1 VQKLTIKQGKMVSE
15 YKDEFIKII
24 IGILIGVLVFALSL
38 TIFNTT
44 QSLLLGLIALLVTL
58 WTNEGL
64 PLGVVSLLPII
75 MFPAFSILNTKET
88 SLNYAHPIIFLF
100 LGGFLLAIAVEKTN
114 LHTWIADKMLGL
126 FPNTPRG
133 MIFSLVL
140 TSGLL
145 SSILSNTTT
154 TLLLMSIALFITKD
168 IKLKMR
174 FALAIA
180 YGASVGGIL
189 TPIGTPPN
197 LILLGIMQDKAM
209 QTIPFF
215 QWMWMV
221 APLVFIMFVVVSF
234 LLSLGVPNTRIDR
247 DIEKKPLDINQKKVL
262 YLMGGLILLLLLNAP
277 MKPFWDGLGLNEA
290 GILLGI
296 GLLLFVPPMK
306 LLNWK
311 EDTTKIPYQIMFL
324 FGAGFSI
331 AKAFNGTGLASS
343 IASYLITMTDLTPI
357 LLLLSIATLITFT
370 TEITS
375 NTALISIMLPV
386 IYSVAE
392 QTGINATLFM
402 MVATICASYAFML
415 PIATPPNAIA
425 MSSGVV
431 NVKTMIKYGIVLNL
445 VGIFLIVITAEFFW
459 KNII

>member
-1 VQKLTIKQGKMVSE
+1 MGE
-15 YKDEFIKII
+15 YTQQYKKIA
-24 IGILIGVLVFALSL
+24 IGILISALVFALSL
-38 TIFNTT
+38 SIFTK
-44 QSLLLGLIALLVTL
+44 QQASLLGLIALLVTL

-64 PLGVVSLLPII
+64 PMAVVSLLPIVL
-75 MFPAFSILNTKET
+75 FPAFSILDTKAT
-88 SLNYAHPIIFLF
+88 AINYSHPIIYLF
-100 LGGFLLAIAVEKTN
+100 LGGFLLAIAVEKSN
-114 LHTWIADKMLGL
+114 LHIWLTDKILGI

-133 MIFSLVL
+133 MIFSLVI

-154 TLLLMSIALFITKD
+154 ALLLISIALFITDD

-180 YGASVGGIL
+180 YGASVGGVL

-197 LILLGIMQDKAM
+197 LILLGIMSDKGM
-209 QTIPFF
+209 EQIPFV
-215 QWMWMV
+215 QWIWMV
-221 APLVFIMFVVVSF
+221 APLVIAMFIIVGF
-234 LLSLGVPNTRIDR
+234 LLSLGVSKTPIKRSSD
-247 DIEKKPLDINQKKVL
+247 KKRLDSSQKKVL
-262 YLMGGLILLLLLNAP
+262 FIILGLMALLLLNAP
-277 MKPFWDGLGLNEA
+277 MKPFWNGLGLSEA
-290 GILLGI
+290 GMLLFA
-296 GLLLFVPPMK
+296 GLLLFIPPLNILDWMK
-306 LLNWK
+306 DKHL
-311 EDTTKIPYQIMFL
+311 IPYRIMFL

-331 AKAFNGTGLASS
+331 AVAFSATGLADEV
-343 IASYLITMTDLTPI
+343 ASYLIAMTELSPI
-357 LLLLSIATLITFT
+357 LLLFSVAFLITFT

-402 MVATICASYAFML
+402 MVATICSSYAFML

-431 NVKTMIKYGIVLNL
+431 NVQTMMKYGIILNL
-445 VGIFLIVITAEFFW
+445 LGVFLIVMIAEFFW
-459 KNII
+459 KGVLF